1 MANGNGKH
9 LKRVRIDD
17 LLTFSPITKNQEK
30 TFKSFKGGQNLIL
43 HGIAG
48 TGKTFMSLYLAL
60 EEVLDKS
67 SLVND
72 IFIVRSVVSTRDIGF
87 LPGDEQEK
95 VSIYEAPYRS
105 ICGEFFNVRDAYD
118 SLKSQGTIKFMST
131 SFIRGITINDS
142 IVIVDECQNLNFHE
156 LDSIITRV
164 GRNSRIIFCGDY
176 TQTDLTKENDKKGI
190 LRFMEIIKHIKE
202 FETIEFDID
211 DIERRMVGALS
222 VLKGDLSTLR
232 TGRAST
238 TMLDS
243 VTVDVYGSTMPLSQC
258 ATVTVPE
265 ARLITVNVWDKSN
278 VQAEGLVTCHQNC
291 AVVINR
297 QDQASANCGLVKH
310 CVMSCR
316 KF

>member
-1 MANGNGKH
+1 MPNGNGKH

-17 LLTFSPITKNQEK
+17 LLSFCPITTNQEK
-30 TFKSFKGGQNLIL
+30 TFKAFKEGNNLIL

-67 SLVND
+67 TLVND
-72 IFIVRSVVSTRDIGF
+72 IFIVRSIVSTREMGF

-105 ICGEFFNVRDAYD
+105 ICRELFNVRDAYD
-118 SLKSQGTIKFMST
+118 SLKSQSTIKFIST

-202 FETIEFDID
+202 FNTIEFDIE
-211 DIERRMVGALS
+211 DIVRS
-222 VLKGDLSTLR
+222 DFLR
-232 TGRAST
+232 SYIIAKYKLG
-238 TMLDS
+238 
-243 VTVDVYGSTMPLSQC
+243 
-258 ATVTVPE
+258 
-265 ARLITVNVWDKSN
+265 
-278 VQAEGLVTCHQNC
+278 
-291 AVVINR
+291 IN
-297 QDQASANCGLVKH
+297 G
-310 CVMSCR
+310 
-316 KF
+316 

>member
-67 SLVND
+67 SVVND

-190 LRFMEIIKHIKE
+190 LRFMEIITHIKE

-211 DIERRMVGALS
+211 DIVRS
-222 VLKGDLSTLR
+222 DFLR
-232 TGRAST
+232 SYIIAKYKLG
-238 TMLDS
+238 LD
-243 VTVDVYGSTMPLSQC
+243 G
-258 ATVTVPE
+258 
-265 ARLITVNVWDKSN
+265 
-278 VQAEGLVTCHQNC
+278 
-291 AVVINR
+291 
-297 QDQASANCGLVKH
+297 
-310 CVMSCR
+310 
-316 KF
+316 